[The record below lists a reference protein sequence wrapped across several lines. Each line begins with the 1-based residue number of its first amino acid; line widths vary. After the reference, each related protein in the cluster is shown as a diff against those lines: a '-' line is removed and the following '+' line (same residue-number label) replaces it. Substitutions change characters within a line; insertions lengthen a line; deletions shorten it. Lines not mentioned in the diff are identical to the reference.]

1 MRQALGIPVLRR
13 TPAERRPWL
22 PRAWTWLFR
31 RKNRAN
37 LLQPATLSRQMLRD
51 IGLAE
56 DAVSNPLLSDV
67 WLRR

>member
-1 MRQALGIPVLRR
+1 MRQALGIPVLRNAA
-13 TPAERRPWL
+13 PERRLWL
-22 PRAWTWLFR
+22 SRAWARLFR

-56 DAVSNPLLSDV
+56 DAAPNPLLSDV